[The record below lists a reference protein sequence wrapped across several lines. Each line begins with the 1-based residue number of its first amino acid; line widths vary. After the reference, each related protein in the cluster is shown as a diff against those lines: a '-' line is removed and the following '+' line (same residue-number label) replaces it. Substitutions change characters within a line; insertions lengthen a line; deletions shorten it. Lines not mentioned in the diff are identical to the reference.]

1 MEKTINVNFEEI
13 IAERYLDEIDLELE
27 YKRLDCNNDVLVEE
41 ASRCL
46 AETFAGITVKGAII
60 SEPMVQAVGLSVADF
75 TIFVHEYIMN
85 VVHQGFCYI
94 AVEKRD
100 KKVIGVLACEDF
112 DPTEEIPLFTDNL
125 EPMNIICELLDD
137 LDKRFLDT
145 LYNKTNILIEKSQ
158 LVHMFMIGVKS
169 DILKKE
175 IAKDLVSICQKDAV
189 ARGYKGMFLEATN
202 IKSANL
208 ISKYFDFN
216 LVNDDN
222 GMPILTKYAES
233 DTFKSVPPDVSEDC
247 RIFYKSLD
255 PEYDI

>member
-75 TIFVHEYIMN
+75 TIFVHEYIKS
-85 VVHQGFCYI
+85 VVHHGFCYI
-94 AVEKRD
+94 VVEKRD

-137 LDKRFLDT
+137 LDKRFFR
-145 LYNKTNILIEKSQ
+145 Y
-158 LVHMFMIGVKS
+158 VV
-169 DILKKE
+169 
-175 IAKDLVSICQKDAV
+175 
-189 ARGYKGMFLEATN
+189 
-202 IKSANL
+202 
-208 ISKYFDFN
+208 
-216 LVNDDN
+216 
-222 GMPILTKYAES
+222 
-233 DTFKSVPPDVSEDC
+233 
-247 RIFYKSLD
+247 
-255 PEYDI
+255 